1 MSEGRELRIR
11 VRLGD
16 YEIEVAGAKED
27 VLEILGSLDEVI
39 SNASS
44 ALGAR
49 SGSAAAPIA
58 PESKQPEE
66 LPNVQMER
74 DIQAPDAIMSL
85 LSTSWGNK
93 PRNLTEMMAALE
105 VNAIHFPKGTV
116 AGRLTDLTRK
126 GVLRR
131 VKTPNGFGYVLIKE
145 PQEGPIS

>member
-11 VRLGD
+11 IRLGE
-16 YEIEVAGAKED
+16 YEIEVAGTKED
-27 VLEILGSLDEVI
+27 VLEILESLDEVV

-44 ALGAR
+44 ALGTR
-49 SGSAAAPIA
+49 SASAPPIVS
-58 PESKQPEE
+58 ESKQPEE
-66 LPNVQMER
+66 LPHVQMER

>member
-27 VLEILGSLDEVI
+27 VLEILGSLDEVV

-44 ALGAR
+44 ALGTR
-49 SGSAAAPIA
+49 GTSAAPIVT
-58 PESKQPEE
+58 ESKPPEE
-66 LPNVQMER
+66 LPHVQMER

-93 PRNLTEMMAALE
+93 PRNLMEMMAALE

-131 VKTPNGFGYVLIKE
+131 VKTPNGFGYVLVKS
-145 PQEGPIS
+145 PQEGPV